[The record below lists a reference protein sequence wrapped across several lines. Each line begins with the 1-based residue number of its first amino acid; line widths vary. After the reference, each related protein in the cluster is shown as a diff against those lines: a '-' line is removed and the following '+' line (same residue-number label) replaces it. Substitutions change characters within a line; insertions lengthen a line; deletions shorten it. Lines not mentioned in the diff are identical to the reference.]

1 MNPAN
6 KESLSEKAEES
17 QGGNQGAGQDER
29 KYERQHRDDLIII
42 ARAVRTRGLK
52 GELVAEILTDFP
64 ERFESVTE
72 LTGVARNG
80 ERKQV
85 ELESYWFQ
93 NDRMVLKF
101 AGYDT
106 IETAKALVGYEF
118 GLPEAERVE
127 LDADEFYDWELEGC
141 TVENKLGERIGKV
154 REVMRTGGVELLVV
168 VDEAGREVFVPMAE
182 SIVVEIDISRKQIVI
197 DPPEGLLDL

>member
-1 MNPAN
+1 MNPPS
-6 KESLSEKAEES
+6 KET
-17 QGGNQGAGQDER
+17 Q
-29 KYERQHRDDLIII
+29 DDLIIV

-52 GELVAEILTDFP
+52 GELLADVLTDFP
-64 ERFESVTE
+64 ERFEQVSE
-72 LTGVARNG
+72 LTGVSSSG

-85 ELESYWFQ
+85 ELENHWFQ

-101 AGYDT
+101 AGYDS
-106 IETAKALVGYEF
+106 IESAKALVGYEF

-127 LDADEFYDWELEGC
+127 LAKDEFYDWELEGC
-141 TVENKLGERIGKV
+141 LVENKLGGSIGQV

-168 VDEAGREVFVPMAE
+168 ENEERREVFVPMVAT
-182 SIVVEIDISRKQIVI
+182 IVIEIDVAGKKILI